1 MITIE
6 TFKHQPN
13 STDEAFFSKELNTLF
28 VADYLTTDE
37 IEHYRIKVEKGLLN
51 SYLGEN
57 LDFIYQNMTR
67 EEKEKFLNMTTEERK
82 RLIIEYTNRFK
93 KMNRLG

>member
-13 STDEAFFSKELNTLF
+13 FTDEAFFLKSLKTLF

-37 IEHYRIKVEKGLLN
+37 IEHYRINAEKGLLN

-67 EEKEKFLNMTTEERK
+67 EEKEKILNMTTEERK
-82 RLIIEYTNRFK
+82 QLIIECTNRLRK
-93 KMNRLG
+93 